1 MDVSGEVADLMVKES
16 IQITAE
22 TVKLLAAGSKDLTAF
37 LLALAQ
43 DNKKLSGKTN
53 MTRLLRDGKELKVFH
68 IREKDLEDFRKY
80 AKQSVLYAV
89 IKDSRTE
96 DGTVDM
102 ITNVD
107 YVSQVNHFLKSRGYG
122 VPTAPQKEESKK
134 AGPRV
139 PRENSS
145 KERGTGLTP
154 SRSRTGTAETI
165 TTDTPTSDKPSVK
178 GRLSALK
185 AASEG
190 MQQPSQTPQKKRT
203 TKERSYG
210 KS

>member
-22 TVKLLAAGSKDLTAF
+22 TAKLLAAGSKDLTAF
-37 LLALAQ
+37 LLALVQ
-43 DNKKLSGKTN
+43 DNRKLSGKTN

-89 IKDSRTE
+89 IKDSRAE
-96 DGTVDM
+96 DGMVDM

-107 YVSQVNHFLKSRGYG
+107 YVSQINHFLKSRGYDI
-122 VPTAPQKEESKK
+122 PANSQKAPSKK

-145 KERGTGLTP
+145 KERGTGLMP
-154 SRSRTGTAETI
+154 SQSRTRTAETI
-165 TTDTPTSDKPSVK
+165 TTDIPTSDKPSVR

-190 MQQPSQTPQKKRT
+190 IRQPGQIPQKKQT
-203 TKERSYG
+203 TKER
-210 KS
+210 

>member
-145 KERGTGLTP
+145 KERGD
-154 SRSRTGTAETI
+154 R
-165 TTDTPTSDKPSVK
+165 KSVV
-178 GRLSALK
+178 
-185 AASEG
+185 
-190 MQQPSQTPQKKRT
+190 
-203 TKERSYG
+203 
-210 KS
+210 